1 MVTMMSN
8 FTKDNKTINQRNIL
22 NAELY
27 TFIRDSMT
35 KFKIESNISDI
46 IDSTYKQTMNYRD
59 YNNRTKK

>member
-1 MVTMMSN
+1 MMSN
-8 FTKDNKTINQRNIL
+8 FTKDNKTIQQRNIV